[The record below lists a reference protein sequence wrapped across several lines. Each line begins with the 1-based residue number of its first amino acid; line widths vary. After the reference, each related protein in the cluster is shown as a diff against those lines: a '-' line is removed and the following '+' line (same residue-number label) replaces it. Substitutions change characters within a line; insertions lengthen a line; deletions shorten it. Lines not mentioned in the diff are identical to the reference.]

1 MGFKLKFKTQIIL
14 CIIDILI
21 LVFQIILIGL
31 IIYLSIIDDNFKFK
45 NVIGIIVFTFS
56 LIIFLI
62 AFLKNIKNEY
72 RRYYSISSILK
83 FFSYSFFVVAY
94 ILIKQDYN
102 TLNLDNIIKKVYYFT
117 GLIGI
122 ILIIISIYYEFLL
135 STPEEEVE

>member
-45 NVIGIIVFTFS
+45 NVIDIITFTFS

-122 ILIIISIYYEFLL
+122 ILIIISIYYEFLI

>member
-83 FFSYSFFVVAY
+83 FFSYSFFLVAY
-94 ILIKQDYN
+94 ILIKQNYN
-102 TLNLDNIIKKVYYFT
+102 TLNLGNIIKKVYYFT

-122 ILIIISIYYEFLL
+122 ILIIISIYYEFLI

>member
-45 NVIGIIVFTFS
+45 NVIDIIVFTFS

-94 ILIKQDYN
+94 ILIKQNYN
-102 TLNLDNIIKKVYYFT
+102 TLNLVNIIKKVYYFT

-122 ILIIISIYYEFLL
+122 ILIIISIYYEFLI

>member
-62 AFLKNIKNEY
+62 EFLKNIKNEY

-122 ILIIISIYYEFLL
+122 ILIIISIYYEFLI

>member
-1 MGFKLKFKTQIIL
+1 MGFKLKFKTPIIL

-45 NVIGIIVFTFS
+45 NVIDIITFTFS
-56 LIIFLI
+56 LIIFLF

-122 ILIIISIYYEFLL
+122 ILIIISIYYEFLI